1 MGGSPLLTRPAMA
14 ADAPALAAIYGDAC
28 LHGVG
33 TFEEVPPGADEMA
46 ARLAAVL
53 GRGLPYVLAE
63 IGDEAAGFAYAAPFR
78 LRAAYRFT
86 VEDSVYIHPDFKGRG
101 VGRALLSR
109 VLADCEAL
117 GLRQVIAVIG
127 GSDNLGSINLHRS
140 LGFELQGTMRGVG
153 HKFGQWR
160 DIVMMQRALNGGV
173 ETAPDAP
180 GLSLSGV

>member
-1 MGGSPLLTRPAMA
+1 MGDSPLLVRPATA

-33 TFEEVPPGADEMA
+33 TFEEVPPSVEEMTG
-46 ARLAAVL
+46 RLVAVL
-53 GRGLPYVLAE
+53 GRGLPYVVAE
-63 IGDEAAGFAYAAPFR
+63 TGDAVAGFAYAAPFR

-127 GSDNLGSINLHRS
+127 GSDNAGSIGLHRS
-140 LGFELQGTMRGVG
+140 LGFAHQGTMPGLG
-153 HKFGQWR
+153 FKFGQWR
-160 DIVMMQRALNGGV
+160 DIVLMQRALNGGL

-180 GLSLSGV
+180 GLSLFGV

>member
-1 MGGSPLLTRPAMA
+1 MGEGLTLRSATA

-33 TFEEVPPGADEMA
+33 TFEEVPPAADEMA
-46 ARLAAVL
+46 ARLASVL
-53 GRGLPYVLAE
+53 ARGLPYSLAE
-63 IGDEAAGFAYAAPFR
+63 IEGQVAGFAYAAPFR

-101 VGRALLSR
+101 VGRALLTR
-109 VLADCEAL
+109 ILADCEAL

-127 GSDNLGSINLHRS
+127 GSDNHGSINLHRA
-140 LGFELQGTMRGVG
+140 LGFEMQGVMSGVG

-173 ETAPDAP
+173 GTAPDRP

>member
-1 MGGSPLLTRPAMA
+1 MGEGLTLRPATA
-14 ADAPALAAIYGDAC
+14 ADAAALAAIYGDAC

-46 ARLAAVL
+46 ARLAGVL
-53 GRGLPYVLAE
+53 GRGLPYVVAE
-63 IGDEAAGFAYAAPFR
+63 IDGEMAGFAYAAPFR

-101 VGRALLSR
+101 VGRALLRR

-127 GSDNLGSINLHRS
+127 GSDNHGSINLHRA
-140 LGFELQGTMRGVG
+140 LGFEMQGMMTGVG

-173 ETAPDAP
+173 ETAPDGP
-180 GLSLSGV
+180 GLTLSGV

>member
-1 MGGSPLLTRPAMA
+1 MGDGVNLRPASA

-33 TFEEVPPGADEMA
+33 TFEEVPPSVDDMTG
-46 ARLAAVL
+46 RLTAVL

-63 IGDEAAGFAYAAPFR
+63 IDGQVAGFAYAAPFR

-160 DIVMMQRALNGGV
+160 DIVMMQRSLNGGSG
-173 ETAPDAP
+173 TAPDAP

>member
-1 MGGSPLLTRPAMA
+1 MA
-14 ADAPALAAIYGDAC
+14 QR
-28 LHGVG
+28 
-33 TFEEVPPGADEMA
+33 M
-46 ARLAAVL
+46 AAVL
-53 GRGLPYVLAE
+53 ARGLPYVVAE
-63 IGDEAAGFAYAAPFR
+63 IGGQVAGFAYAAPFR

-101 VGRALLSR
+101 VGRVLLSR

-127 GSDNLGSINLHRS
+127 GSDNDGSIGLHRA
-140 LGFELQGTMRGVG
+140 LGFDLQGTMRGVG
-153 HKFGQWR
+153 HKFGAWR
-160 DIVMMQRALNGGV
+160 DIVMMQRALNGGL

>member
-1 MGGSPLLTRPAMA
+1 MDEGLILRA
-14 ADAPALAAIYGDAC
+14 ATAGDAEALAAIYGDAC

-33 TFEEVPPGADEMA
+33 TFEEVPPGVEDMTG
-46 ARLAAVL
+46 RLMAVL

-63 IGDEAAGFAYAAPFR
+63 IGDQVAGFAYAAPFR

-101 VGRALLSR
+101 VGRALLTR

-127 GSDNLGSINLHRS
+127 GSDNHGSINLHRS

-153 HKFGQWR
+153 YKFGQWR

>member
-1 MGGSPLLTRPAMA
+1 MGEVVSLRPAT
-14 ADAPALAAIYGDAC
+14 ADDAEALAAIYGDAC

-33 TFEEVPPGADEMA
+33 TFEEVPPAAGEMA

-63 IGDEAAGFAYAAPFR
+63 IEGQIAGFAYAAPFR

-101 VGRALLSR
+101 VGRVLLSR

-127 GSDNLGSINLHRS
+127 GSDNEGSIGLHRA
-140 LGFELQGTMRGVG
+140 LGFDLQGTMRGVG
-153 HKFGQWR
+153 HKFGAWR
-160 DIVMMQRALNGGV
+160 DIVMMQRALNGGL

>member
-1 MGGSPLLTRPAMA
+1 MGKGVSLRPATA

-33 TFEEVPPGADEMA
+33 TFEEVPPPADEMA
-46 ARLAAVL
+46 ARLSAVL
-53 GRGLPYVLAE
+53 GRGLPYLLAE
-63 IGDEAAGFAYAAPFR
+63 IDGQVAGFAYAAPFR

-101 VGRALLSR
+101 VGRALLAR
-109 VLADCEAL
+109 VLAECEAM

-127 GSDNLGSINLHRS
+127 GSDNQGSIGLHRA
-140 LGFELQGTMRGVG
+140 LGFQHQGVMTGVG

-160 DIVMMQRALNGGV
+160 DIVMMQRALNGGIG
-173 ETAPDAP
+173 TAPDAP

>member
-1 MGGSPLLTRPAMA
+1 MTGRLT
-14 ADAPALAAIYGDAC
+14 
-28 LHGVG
+28 
-33 TFEEVPPGADEMA
+33 
-46 ARLAAVL
+46 AVL
-53 GRGLPYVLAE
+53 GRGLPYVVAE
-63 IGDEAAGFAYAAPFR
+63 IGDQVAGFAYAAPFR

-127 GSDNLGSINLHRS
+127 GSDNHGSINLHRS

-153 HKFGQWR
+153 YKFGQWR

>member
-1 MGGSPLLTRPAMA
+1 MGEGLTLRPATG

-33 TFEEVPPGADEMA
+33 TFEEVPPAVDEMA

-53 GRGLPYVLAE
+53 RRGLPYVVAE
-63 IGDEAAGFAYAAPFR
+63 IDGQVAGFAYAAPFR

-86 VEDSVYIHPDFKGRG
+86 VEDSVYIHPDFKGRR
-101 VGRALLSR
+101 VGRVLLSR

-127 GSDNLGSINLHRS
+127 GSDNLGSINLHLS

-160 DIVMMQRALNGGV
+160 DIVMMQRSLNGGV
-173 ETAPDAP
+173 ETAPDTP

>member
-1 MGGSPLLTRPAMA
+1 MGEDLSLRPATA
-14 ADAPALAAIYGDAC
+14 ADAPALAAVYGDAC

-33 TFEEVPPGADEMA
+33 TFEEVPPGVDEMA
-46 ARLAAVL
+46 ARLAAVV

-63 IGDEAAGFAYAAPFR
+63 IEGQVAGFAYAAPFR

-127 GSDNLGSINLHRS
+127 GADNEGSIGLHRA
-140 LGFELQGTMRGVG
+140 LGFEMQGTMRGVG
-153 HKFGQWR
+153 HKFGEWR

-180 GLSLSGV
+180 GLSLYGV